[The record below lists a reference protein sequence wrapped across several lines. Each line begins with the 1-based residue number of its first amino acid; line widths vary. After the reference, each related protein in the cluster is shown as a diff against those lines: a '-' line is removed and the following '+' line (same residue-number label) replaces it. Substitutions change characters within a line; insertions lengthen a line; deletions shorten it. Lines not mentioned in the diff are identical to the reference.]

1 MRLAISLWTS
11 RAQISLFLLIT
22 RRYEKPST
30 VFTSNE
36 TFFHWN
42 DAFGD
47 VTIVSVILDRVLHH
61 RTVINIKGESCR
73 LKEARADAAKGRYM
87 DGYDKKQRTGFS
99 AMRDAHMKQFVSP
112 DRAKPTSQVSAAI
125 NDPKRVWHT
134 GANLLDLLDGLCT
147 AKVFHGP
154 MFGTT
159 AEIYDGNGEMIAG
172 YRDSCGWFDVPAK
185 DETRFQYES
194 NHIYREAYKAAE
206 AEIADAK
213 QTAAPAV
220 SGDTSASFDVKA

>member
-1 MRLAISLWTS
+1 MAINGIPGAFNSYGS
-11 RAQISLFLLIT
+11 YRATGRTANRPASKISVSEDGLFEPISKKVSGALSDEYVEQI
-22 RRYEKPST
+22 K
-30 VFTSNE
+30 
-36 TFFHWN
+36 
-42 DAFGD
+42 AQ
-47 VTIVSVILDRVLHH
+47 
-61 RTVINIKGESCR
+61 
-73 LKEARADAAKGRYM
+73 ARADAANGRYM

-134 GANLLDLLDGLCT
+134 GANLLDLLDSLCT

-159 AEIYDGNGEMIAG
+159 AEIYDRNGEMIAG
-172 YRDSCGWFDVPAK
+172 YRDSCGWFDVPTK

-194 NHIYREAYKAAE
+194 AQIYCEAYKAAK
-206 AEIADAK
+206 AELATTQQATQ
-213 QTAAPAV
+213 QTQ
-220 SGDTSASFDVKA
+220 SGGTAGLDVRA